1 LFDERFGLF
10 FLIIFIAKAV
20 EAITGFGST
29 IIALT
34 LGAMVY
40 PIEFMLPIVVPL
52 NIFLSTYLVTRHLKT
67 INLHE
72 LTRWILPFT
81 CIGLIVGIKILDMVQ
96 GRMLKI
102 AYGAFVVCFAVVEL
116 VRVTRTKGSVE
127 AKPLSAVKAIIW
139 LFAGGV
145 IHGIYA
151 SGGPMVVYY
160 SGKKIT
166 DKGVFRSTLS
176 VLWLVLNLI
185 LLVSYI
191 HTRKMDLTSLKI
203 CFALVPSLVA
213 GIVAGEILH
222 KRIPEQKF
230 RILVYILLIVAGASL
245 FIKTLML

>member
-1 LFDERFGLF
+1 MF

-34 LGAMVY
+34 LGAMLY

-67 INLHE
+67 INWHE
-72 LTRWILPFT
+72 LARWILPFT
-81 CIGLIVGIKILDMVQ
+81 GIGLIVGMKIFDMVQ

-116 VRVTRTKGSVE
+116 VRVTRTKGPVE

-166 DKGVFRSTLS
+166 DKSVFRSTLS

-191 HTRKMDLTSLKI
+191 QTRKMDMTSLKM